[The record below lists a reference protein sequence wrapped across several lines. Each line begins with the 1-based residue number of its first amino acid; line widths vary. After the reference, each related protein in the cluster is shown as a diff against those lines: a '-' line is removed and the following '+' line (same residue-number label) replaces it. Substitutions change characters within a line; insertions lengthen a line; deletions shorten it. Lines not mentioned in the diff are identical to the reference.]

1 MAEDVDE
8 EASVG
13 FEQRRH
19 LRHQRLVVAHVLE
32 HLDRDDAIEA
42 AVELEIVGVG
52 RDDRDVRGRSSLDP
66 LALHAR
72 VGDGRDARAGVALGR
87 VERERAPAAAEV
99 EDLHAVLEAR
109 ALAGEGEHR
118 LLRLGERRRAV
129 LPEARAVL
137 QSWPENELE
146 ERRRLLVV
154 LLVRLRRLERDRLE
168 AEPLH
173 VCAALGRALAVLDAE
188 SPGEVRANA
197 GTDDGLGEDASL
209 DDRVDD
215 AHRASTTCASC
226 SRPVRKSASHEA
238 R

>member
-8 EASVG
+8 QASVG
-13 FEQRRH
+13 LEQRRD

-52 RDDRDVRGRSSLDP
+52 RDDRDVRGCPGLDP

-72 VGDGRDARAGVALGR
+72 VRDGRDARAGVALGC

-109 ALAGEGEHR
+109 PLAGEGEHR
-118 LLRLGERRRAV
+118 LLRLGERRRTV

-137 QSWPENELE
+137 QARAEDELE

-168 AEPLH
+168 AKPLH
-173 VCAALGRALAVLDAE
+173 VRAALGRALAVLDTE

-197 GTDDGLGEDASL
+197 GTEDGLGEDAAL

-215 AHRASTTCASC
+215 AHRASTNCASC
-226 SRPVRKSASHEA
+226 SSPVRKSASHEA